1 MNHYE
6 HKAFLIIFRTISLPI
21 KYFYDYAN
29 SREDIKAEKL
39 M

>member
-1 MNHYE
+1 MNHCE
-6 HKAFLIIFRTISLPI
+6 HKVFLVIFRTISLHI

-29 SREDIKAEKL
+29 SREGVKAEKL